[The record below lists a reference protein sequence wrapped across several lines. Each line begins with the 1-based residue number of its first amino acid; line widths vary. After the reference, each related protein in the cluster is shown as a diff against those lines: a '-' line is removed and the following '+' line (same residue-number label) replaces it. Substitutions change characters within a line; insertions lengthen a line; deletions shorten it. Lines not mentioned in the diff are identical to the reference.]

1 MGRLSGRCR
10 VTRSGPARLW
20 IAAIALGAAVAPPA
34 PAAPAPP
41 AERLA
46 DDARQYERL
55 GQWDKACQAYVQLL
69 AADRTRPELHD
80 IRQTVRDLAWEAHR
94 LVGLSPTVVAFEFAC
109 GACHALD
116 EYTLFL
122 TPGQPLDGAALGGDL
137 AAFGLLMTYRD
148 RGLVVERV
156 APG

>member
-20 IAAIALGAAVAPPA
+20 IAAIALGAAGQKRDRGQRTEDRRAALLLSSVLCLLSPFSPA
-34 PAAPAPP
+34 AAAPAPP

-69 AADRTRPELHD
+69 AADRSRPELH
-80 IRQTVRDLAWEAHR
+80 ER
-94 LVGLSPTVVAFEFAC
+94 LVECARRLHQARRHRDPVYRTTV
-109 GACHALD
+109 L
-116 EYTLFL
+116 
-122 TPGQPLDGAALGGDL
+122 
-137 AAFGLLMTYRD
+137 
-148 RGLVVERV
+148 
-156 APG
+156 